1 MTCSQLR
8 MGEFRMKSACEINLL
23 CRPEKFIPA
32 VYISLWF
39 AVAKYVV
46 LMCDGVGRTG
56 IFLVTKSEMERLKL
70 ENRVDVFSTVR
81 QLRGS
86 NQHFIPTQD
95 DYDLCH
101 LLLKVDS
108 PESTYGN
115 I

>member
-1 MTCSQLR
+1 MDT
-8 MGEFRMKSACEINLL
+8 LL
-23 CRPEKFIPA
+23 DGIA
-32 VYISLWF
+32 
-39 AVAKYVV
+39 AKGLPVGH
-46 LMCDGVGRTG
+46 CIDGVGRTG

-70 ENRVDVFSTVR
+70 EHRVDVFSTVR